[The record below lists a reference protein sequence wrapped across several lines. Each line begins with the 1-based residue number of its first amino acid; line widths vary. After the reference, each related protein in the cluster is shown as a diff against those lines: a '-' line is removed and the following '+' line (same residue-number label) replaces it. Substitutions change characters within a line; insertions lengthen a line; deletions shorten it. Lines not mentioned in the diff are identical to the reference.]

1 MERRERNGFP
11 TGGGVDRIS
20 NRLRCGDIERKEKQE
35 SRMTPGFIAYSQVC
49 PQHPDHVL
57 TQ

>member
-35 SRMTPGFIAYSQVC
+35 SRMTPRFTAYS
-49 PQHPDHVL
+49 
-57 TQ
+57 